1 MHFPTEP
8 VAWMMKAVIIASVL
22 LFALTVTSYANPAF
36 DDEEYNQSYEDDINP
51 DENFDVTEESNK
63 TSSEW

>member
-1 MHFPTEP
+1 
-8 VAWMMKAVIIASVL
+8 MMKAVIIASVL